1 MKQDLFGVPL
11 FWNAIVFETNGGGGG
26 GGSSSSDD
34 DDGPQLSP
42 SAQSQI
48 GNVQQDERG
57 NWYAVVQNPN
67 SNTLGRDYSID
78 PKDNSQGPT
87 FGANVSDNV
96 EEMFPDEVAAAGGS
110 SDFQGSIT
118 DTFKDTDVASAGF
131 DPATN
136 TYTYN
141 PITPDVDPLSM
152 DLPTGGPGTFP
163 VGSMPAAPVADP
175 IDYTMSVGEAGRGGP
190 DSAAPTQGITSLSPV
205 VNLDTTGFGTSDL
218 TSDRGY
224 DFSYDPRGDQIVSP
238 TGTGIGL
245 TTGLGQN
252 NDRLRQAD
260 DIISTTT
267 GMVGVDDSGNLIQY
281 GMDDDST
288 STPTGGEYFDLTDN
302 DLLKNA
308 DGTLF
313 SGTYGGVEYTRGVPS
328 EEIVMSQDVVA
339 PMSFDDLYKT
349 VIFPTRDSDEKTF
362 GTINADAFASGV
374 ARGILSPTTY
384 DGRTIGV
391 PYPANVKLVKDNR
404 GRVSI
409 IDAATGNVI
418 LPPRN
423 FAGTITL
430 GDGTP
435 TEFGG
440 EFPDADD
447 VFTYQ
452 AAYQAGVPIYDP
464 QTGEI
469 TDQFLNFSKQLE
481 DSGFNY
487 SNEMIKSNQIFQPG
501 EGVEAVMDADA
512 IAAAMG
518 GNTFTQGGEGQLG
531 TGFAQAP
538 LYDYITVDSYSE
550 DDYNA
555 MLEAEREKRRNQ
567 IELPAIDEIATGG
580 GGGGAS
586 PDIGSGGTN
595 LLDTIIS
602 GGGGGGDIAAI
613 DQGGSTQMDEGQQ
626 NLSITSLGNPNE
638 NYFIVDEEQEQVAG
652 PGVVV
657 GDPRVTSVA
666 IGPGFPGSG
675 ETDTEVGLASLDT
688 TQTTG
693 EGQTGDGEGITTL
706 TGTSDATTTGTGDS
720 TGDGSGETDD
730 IGLDGENLGGTGDD
744 IGVTGD
750 GGVGVTGV
758 DTVTTGGTGGT
769 GDGDTGGEG
778 TGDEEGEGGTEGEG
792 EGTGDGEG
800 DGDGSGTGPGT
811 GDGTGG
817 GDGTGDGP
825 GTGPGDDD
833 DEVVIDDED
842 DDEEEDEAP
851 FECPEGYVAKKVGGK
866 WVCKVEQ
873 EDKDFDG
880 VRPLIRPRYEDVQI
894 ASTYT
899 PIKLGT

>member
-26 GGSSSSDD
+26 GGSSSSSDD
-34 DDGPQLSP
+34 DDGPQLSA
-42 SAQSQI
+42 SAQSQV

-57 NWYAVVQNPN
+57 NWYAVKQIEGTNA
-67 SNTLGRDYSID
+67 LGRDYSID
-78 PKDNSQGPT
+78 PKDNRQGPT
-87 FGANVSDNV
+87 FGRNVSKDI

-110 SDFQGSIT
+110 SEFQGSIR

-136 TYTYN
+136 TYNYS
-141 PITPDVDPLSM
+141 PITPDVDPLSL
-152 DLPTGGPGTFP
+152 DLPMGGPGTFP
-163 VGSMPAAPVADP
+163 IGSMPAADP

-224 DFSYDPRGDQIVSP
+224 DFGFDPRGDQIVSP

-245 TTGLGQN
+245 TPGLGQN
-252 NDRLRQAD
+252 NDRLRQTD

-267 GMVGVDDSGNLIQY
+267 GMVGVDDSGNFIEY
-281 GMDDDST
+281 GMDDGST

-313 SGTYGGVEYTRGVPS
+313 SGTYEGVEYTRGIPS

-349 VIFPTRDSDEKTF
+349 VIFPTRDSDQKNF
-362 GTINADAFASGV
+362 GTINAETFANQI
-374 ARGILSPTTY
+374 AMGILSPTTY

-391 PYPANVKLVKDNR
+391 PYPANTRLVKGGD
-404 GRVSI
+404 GRVTLV
-409 IDAATGNVI
+409 DAATGNTIASFSPFSAQVR
-418 LPPRN
+418 L
-423 FAGTITL
+423 ADGTL
-430 GDGTP
+430 SDVGGDGS
-435 TEFGG
+435 G
-440 EFPDADD
+440 FPSADD
-447 VFTYQ
+447 VFVYK
-452 AAYQAGVPIYDP
+452 AAYDAGVPIFDP
-464 QTGEI
+464 ETGFLS
-469 TDQFLNFSKQLE
+469 DQFNNFEKQLE

-501 EGVEAVMDADA
+501 EGVEAVMGPQGDV
-512 IAAAMG
+512 M
-518 GNTFTQGGEGQLG
+518 TQGGEGQLG

-538 LYDYITVDSYSE
+538 RDFPTIKFSSITE
-550 DDYNA
+550 DEYNA
-555 MLEAEREKRRNQ
+555 MRQAELDRQ
-567 IELPAIDEIATGG
+567 VLPPLDEIVTGG

-595 LLDTIIS
+595 LIETVFS

-613 DQGGSTQMDEGQQ
+613 DQGGSTQMVEGQQ
-626 NLSITSLGNPNE
+626 NNPNQ
-638 NYFIVDEEQEQVAG
+638 NLGTIDQASGF
-652 PGVVV
+652 GVVM
-657 GDPRVTSVA
+657 GDPRLESQV
-666 IGPGFPGSG
+666 GPSGMPGSG
-675 ETDTEVGLASLDT
+675 ETGTEIGLASLDT
-688 TQTTG
+688 TGQGETG
-693 EGQTGDGEGITTL
+693 EGDAATTL
-706 TGTSDATTTGTGDS
+706 TTTGTGDL

-750 GGVGVTGV
+750 GGVGLTGE

-769 GDGDTGGEG
+769 GDGDTGGTG
-778 TGDEEGEGGTEGEG
+778 TGEEEGEGGTDGEG

-800 DGDGSGTGPGT
+800 DGDGSGTGEGT

-817 GDGTGDGP
+817 GDGTGDGT
-825 GTGPGDDD
+825 GTGPGDDDDD
-833 DEVVIDDED
+833 DEVVIDDD
-842 DDEEEDEAP
+842 DDDDEEDEAP

-866 WVCKVEQ
+866 WVCRTEQ
-873 EDKDFDG
+873 EDFDG

>member
-26 GGSSSSDD
+26 GSSSSSDD
-34 DDGPQLSP
+34 DDGPQLSA
-42 SAQSQI
+42 SAQSQV
-48 GNVQQDERG
+48 GEVKQDERG
-57 NWYAVVQNPN
+57 NWYAVKQIEGTNA
-67 SNTLGRDYSID
+67 LGRDYSID
-78 PKDNSQGPT
+78 PKDNRQGPT
-87 FGANVSDNV
+87 FGKNVSKDI

-110 SDFQGSIT
+110 SEFQGSIR
-118 DTFKDTDVASAGF
+118 DTFKDTDVAAAGF

-136 TYTYN
+136 TYNYN
-141 PITPDVDPLSM
+141 PITPDVDPLSL
-152 DLPTGGPGTFP
+152 DLPMGGPGTFQ
-163 VGSMPAAPVADP
+163 VGSLPAAPNP
-175 IDYTMSVGEAGRGGP
+175 IDYTMSFGEAGRGGP

-205 VNLDTTGFGTSDL
+205 VNLDTMGFGTSDL

-224 DFSYDPRGDQIVSP
+224 DFGFDPRGDQIVSP

-245 TTGLGQN
+245 TTDLGQN

-267 GMVGVDDSGNLIQY
+267 GMVGVDDLGNFIEY
-281 GMDDDST
+281 GMGDD
-288 STPTGGEYFDLTDN
+288 STPTGGEYPKFDMTDN

-349 VIFPTRDSDEKTF
+349 VIFPTRDSDEKNF

-391 PYPANVKLVKDNR
+391 PYPANIRLVKGGD
-404 GRVSI
+404 GRVTLV
-409 IDAATGNVI
+409 DAATGNNIASFSPFSAQVR
-418 LPPRN
+418 L
-423 FAGTITL
+423 A
-430 GDGTP
+430 DGTLSDV
-435 TEFGG
+435 GG
-440 EFPDADD
+440 EGSGFPSADD
-447 VFTYQ
+447 VFLYK
-452 AAYQAGVPIYDP
+452 AAYDAGVPIFDP
-464 QTGEI
+464 ETGFLS
-469 TDQFLNFSKQLE
+469 DQFNNFEKQLE

-487 SNEMIKSNQIFQPG
+487 SNEMIKANKIFQPG

-550 DDYNA
+550 DEYNA
-555 MLEAEREKRRNQ
+555 IREAELEKLRNQ

-595 LLDTIIS
+595 LIETVFS
-602 GGGGGGDIAAI
+602 GGGGGGQINNPN
-613 DQGGSTQMDEGQQ
+613 QGGSIQMAEGLQNNPNQ
-626 NLSITSLGNPNE
+626 NLGTIDQASGL
-638 NYFIVDEEQEQVAG
+638 
-652 PGVVV
+652 GVVM
-657 GDPRVTSVA
+657 GDPTVTSQ
-666 IGPGFPGSG
+666 IGPGAAMPGSG
-675 ETDTEVGLASLDT
+675 DTGRELGLASLDT
-688 TQTTG
+688 TGQGETG
-693 EGQTGDGEGITTL
+693 EGDAATTL
-706 TGTSDATTTGTGDS
+706 TTTGTGDL

-750 GGVGVTGV
+750 GGVGLTGV

-778 TGDEEGEGGTEGEG
+778 TGDEEGDGGTDGEG

-800 DGDGSGTGPGT
+800 DGDGSGTGEGT

-833 DEVVIDDED
+833 DDDEIVIDDED
-842 DDEEEDEAP
+842 DDDDEDEAP

-866 WVCKVEQ
+866 WVCRVEQ
-873 EDKDFDG
+873 EQEDFDG